1 MTAWCVLISMG
12 LALQVPVSQTVSDA
26 DECKFPG
33 DCRVHTDFFS
43 YGPCESRTAYKIRYW
58 NATRDERR
66 EMHARAFERM
76 EDRIIRTYELDD
88 AQAAKARGEL
98 KATWEAHQAAMGPA
112 YDELLRLR
120 RASADHVMANVKRV
134 MAQFQRL
141 RNYYAA
147 LDSRNPKELMA
158 ELENDPLM
166 QPLLKLRDDP
176 MLDDPVLLD
185 LKERMRAID
194 RKYPFDWNKALEKIE
209 RSLPKE
215 KAAKGRKRL
224 MEEVPHRFTG
234 RSTKSKPEK
243 LDPEQVRRNRA
254 AVRAAIKNAVPADI
268 WVHPWKRHVRRFIKE
283 HNLTEPQAVAAM
295 SILDE
300 LRDKAAGIEQAIA
313 FEVSMVRDPSD
324 EKEMLQSVKAYE
336 QDIHQLRRELDA
348 RLDSLLTTSQRQSAK
363 PAQEKPDARRLLIDR

>member
-1 MTAWCVLISMG
+1 MG
-12 LALQVPVSQTVSDA
+12 LAFQVPVSQTVSDA

-58 NATRDERR
+58 NATKDERR
-66 EMHARAFERM
+66 EMHARASEGM

-98 KATWEAHQAAMGPA
+98 KAAWEAHQAAMGPA

-120 RASADHVMANVKRV
+120 RASADHVMANVKRIK
-134 MAQFQRL
+134 AQFQRL
-141 RNYYAA
+141 RDHYAVGA
-147 LDSRNPKELMA
+147 SNNLERLKVEF
-158 ELENDPLM
+158 ENDPLM
-166 QPLLKLRDDP
+166 KPVPGIRN
-176 MLDDPVLLD
+176 DPVLVD
-185 LKERMRAID
+185 IRRRMRAID
-194 RKYPFDWNKALEKIE
+194 RKYPFDWNKALDKIE

-254 AVRAAIKNAVPADI
+254 AVRAAIKNAVPADM